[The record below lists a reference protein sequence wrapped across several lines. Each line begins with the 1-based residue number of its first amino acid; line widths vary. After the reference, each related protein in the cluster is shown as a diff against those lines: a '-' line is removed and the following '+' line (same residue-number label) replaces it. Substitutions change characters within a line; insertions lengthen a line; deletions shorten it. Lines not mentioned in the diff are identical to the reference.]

1 VSPDKELFDW
11 LRATSPG
18 SATVIAPLLVDLV
31 HPQSVLDVGCGD
43 GAWIG
48 AFATLGVSDALGV
61 DTADPAAVA
70 LPPDRYRRVDL
81 NQGFDPGRRF
91 DLVVCLEVGEHL
103 RPDAARALVGTLVRS
118 APVVAFSA
126 AIPGQGGIGHV
137 NEQWPDWWRAR
148 FADHGYRQ
156 HDVLRRVLWTND
168 DVAFWYAQ
176 NLFLYA
182 EPDWEPPAGTVVPGG
197 ALPERLVHPA
207 LLARARAV
215 PSVRAQLRQLPR
227 SIGVAVRRRVG
238 RAPQPD

>member
-1 VSPDKELFDW
+1 MPPDTELFDW

-18 SATVIAPLLVDLV
+18 SARVIAPLLVDLV
-31 HPQSVLDVGCGD
+31 HPGSVLDVGCGD

-48 AFATLGVSDALGV
+48 AFAALGVAETLGV
-61 DTADPAAVA
+61 DTADPAAVELA
-70 LPPDRYRRVDL
+70 PDRYRQVDL

-91 DLVVCLEVGEHL
+91 DLAVCLEVGEHL
-103 RPDAARALVGTLVRS
+103 RADAARDLVATLVRS

-156 HDVLRRVLWTND
+156 HDVLRAALWTNP

-182 EPDWEPPAGTVVPGG
+182 QPGWEPPAHTALTAEG
-197 ALPERLVHPA
+197 LPERLVHPA

-227 SIGVAVRRRVG
+227 SIGLAVRRRAG
-238 RAPQPD
+238 GSAHPD